1 MDNGAYRL
9 GCRMAALALPRADR
23 EETNIGARLARL
35 TRRLRPPSMVV
46 WMLLSAV
53 LFLAGAAHASLAGA
67 TMVAKIG
74 VLGATAAIAFIAAFS
89 G

>member
-1 MDNGAYRL
+1 VTA
-9 GCRMAALALPRADR
+9 
-23 EETNIGARLARL
+23 TFIRLAR
-35 TRRLRPPSMVV
+35 RLKPPSMVV

-67 TMVAKIG
+67 MMVAKVG
-74 VLGATAAIAFIAAFS
+74 VLGAIAAIAFIAAFS

>member
-1 MDNGAYRL
+1 VRSW
-9 GCRMAALALPRADR
+9 
-23 EETNIGARLARL
+23 I
-35 TRRLRPPSMVV
+35 RRITPPSMVV

-67 TMVAKIG
+67 MMVAKVG
-74 VLGATAAIAFIAAFS
+74 VLGAVAAIAFIAAFS

>member
-1 MDNGAYRL
+1 L
-9 GCRMAALALPRADR
+9 EVRANEGGDR
-23 EETNIGARLARL
+23 VSRESRAETMPWL
-35 TRRLRPPSMVV
+35 RRCIKMPPTVI

-67 TMVAKIG
+67 MMVAKVG
-74 VLGATAAIAFIAAFS
+74 VLGAIAAIAFIAAFS

>member
-1 MDNGAYRL
+1 M
-9 GCRMAALALPRADR
+9 
-23 EETNIGARLARL
+23 GARLARL

-53 LFLAGAAHASLAGA
+53 LFLAGAAHASMAGA
-67 TMVAKIG
+67 MIFAKVG
-74 VLGATAAIAFIAAFS
+74 VLGAIAAIAFIAAFS